1 MRKTPTNTPSPPR
14 ERARPG
20 FAAPHGAPGA
30 RIGRSSPRPAAAACA
45 PAASVPVKGRDGE
58 WRVVR
63 RGGAER

>member
-14 ERARPG
+14 GRARPG
-20 FAAPHGAPGA
+20 FAPFAAPGA
-30 RIGRSSPRPAAAACA
+30 GIGRSSPRPAAAACA